1 MVDIL
6 FRALFPAIFAVA
18 LGWLAARTG
27 YVQRDQSRAF
37 GAFVMR
43 FALPCALLAGIL
55 NMPVSNMPT
64 ASYMLCMLAGFLGMY
79 VITFLMGRFLFRN
92 DLATSALQGLLCAF
106 PSMAFSGVPIL
117 TSVEGSRGLI
127 PIIVG
132 NLVTSF
138 VLIPL
143 TLILVEI
150 SMQSNNGA
158 GARPFDIVRRS
169 IAHSAMEPIVWLPLL
184 GGVIKFLH
192 VPLHPAIV
200 QAVNLIGSASAGT
213 GLFVV
218 GLMLYGASLKLSREL
233 VSNTVLKNI
242 AQPLLIAA
250 VIPLFGVAA
259 MRHSRELILTG
270 AIPVATTSSIIALRY
285 QKYVAEATATIV
297 ASTLFSII
305 TIAAAIV
312 LTH

>member
-1 MVDIL
+1 MFNTL
-6 FRALFPAIFAVA
+6 FRALFPAVFVVV
-18 LGWLAARTG
+18 LGWLAARLG
-27 YVQRDQSRAF
+27 HVKREQSQAF

-43 FALPCALLAGIL
+43 FALPCALMAGIL
-55 NMPVSNMPT
+55 NMPVSDLPT
-64 ASYMLCMLAGFLGMY
+64 MRYTLCMLAGFLGTY
-79 VITFLMGRFLFRN
+79 VITFLMGRSLFRN

-117 TSVEGSRGLI
+117 TSVIGSRGLI
-127 PIIVG
+127 PIIIG

-150 SMQSNNGA
+150 GLKSSSA
-158 GARPFDIVRRS
+158 TGARPLEIVRRS
-169 IAHSAMEPIVWLPLL
+169 VVHSIKEPIVWLPFL
-184 GGVIKFLH
+184 GGAIKLFNVHL
-192 VPLHPAIV
+192 PAGVV
-200 QAVNLIGSASAGT
+200 QAVNLIGNASAGT

-218 GLMLYGASLKLSREL
+218 GLMLYGTSLSFSREL
-233 VSNTVLKNI
+233 VTNTMLKNI
-242 AQPLLIAA
+242 AQPVLMAA

-259 MRHSRELILTG
+259 IAHSRELILTG

-312 LTH
+312 MTR